1 MAVRTVVRMAA
12 SKAVRSAV
20 LRADRMVSWLVECW
34 AGVMVVTS
42 VVAKA
47 DLKVGAMVVML
58 GMLSD

>member
-1 MAVRTVVRMAA
+1 MAA